1 MTMTVPSGNESVK
14 SEVKKEVEQTFT
26 DSVIK
31 TTEESKTLN
40 LKWLVSYSLHP
51 YRTFFK
57 IMIADS
63 EEAER

>member
-40 LKWLVSYSLHP
+40 LKWLVS
-51 YRTFFK
+51 
-57 IMIADS
+57 
-63 EEAER
+63 

>member
-14 SEVKKEVEQTFT
+14 SKVKEEVGKTFT

-40 LKWLVSYSLHP
+40 LKWLVS
-51 YRTFFK
+51 
-57 IMIADS
+57 
-63 EEAER
+63 